1 MVNKDPRLFWLL
13 SPSLFFT
20 DYSLCAVIRADKTEQ
35 SLRIIQLW
43 EKKWV
48 RGSAGGQQSPL
59 SHLSTTGIRP
69 PGMNG
74 KSNHLG
80 HLHTHITLIGF
91 VKVYGCL
98 S

>member
-35 SLRIIQLW
+35 SLRIIQPAVG
-43 EKKWV
+43 KKWERV
-48 RGSAGGQQSPL
+48 SAGGQRSPL
-59 SHLSTTGIRP
+59 SHLSTTWIRP
-69 PGMNG
+69 PGMNR

-80 HLHTHITLIGF
+80 HLHTHITSIGF
-91 VKVYGCL
+91 V
-98 S
+98 